1 MSRDPLE
8 ASIPAQ
14 MAMATAIAAQ
24 IKGTTTAWPWLEK
37 AEASPGDLRTKLLDL
52 ERSLRDCFDLASALA
67 DSDRDAYF
75 DARPVLARVNQWRA
89 VMRQRLRTCNRAGPA
104 ARGAA
109 KELRALVRPNP
120 LRLQGTL
127 LMLPRVVETLEAVL
141 PSLPPPV
148 HAEETIAEARQLH
161 ADLLA
166 CDATRITQEER
177 HKAANADVNL
187 ARSALVAHLREVRR
201 LWRLADTLSGGQLPP
216 LNVSAGAAEL
226 ERR

>member
-52 ERSLRDCFDLASALA
+52 ERSLRDGFDLASALA

-75 DARPVLARVNQWRA
+75 DAAPVLARVYQWRT
-89 VMRQRLRTCNRAGPA
+89 VMRQRLRSCDGAGGTALDA
-104 ARGAA
+104 AR
-109 KELRALVRPNP
+109 ELRAIVDPDPIRLRGALV
-120 LRLQGTL
+120 
-127 LMLPRVVETLEAVL
+127 MLPRVVTAFDLVLAVL
-141 PSLPPPV
+141 PAEV
-148 HAEETIAEARQLH
+148 HAAETRDEATALH
-161 ADLLA
+161 AELLR
-166 CDATRITQEER
+166 CEATRRAHDVQQ
-177 HKAANADVNL
+177 KAADADVKR

-201 LWRLADTLSGGQLPP
+201 KWRLADSLSGGELPP
-216 LNVSAGAAEL
+216 LNVSAGAAEK
-226 ERR
+226 